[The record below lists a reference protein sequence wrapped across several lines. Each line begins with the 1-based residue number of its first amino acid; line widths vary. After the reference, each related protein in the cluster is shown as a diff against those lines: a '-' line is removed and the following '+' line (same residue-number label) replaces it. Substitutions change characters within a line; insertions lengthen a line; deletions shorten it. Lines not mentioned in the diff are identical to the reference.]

1 MAIKNIEIS
10 VLTKLKNQAKEEG
23 ITYQLGL
30 QLFFQEEFLRRLS
43 YSQYRDKMVLKGGMF
58 IYTLTDFDS
67 RPTRDL
73 DFMIRWMS
81 NELENIQAVM
91 EEICAVQTEN
101 EYIQLEVIG
110 TEQITVDKIYPGV
123 KTKLIGR
130 IKNVKVPFSID
141 VGVDDVIV
149 PDAVIRT
156 ITTRLD
162 GFTAPEI
169 CTYSLESTV
178 AEKID
183 AILQRME
190 TTSRM
195 KDYFDIYYLSSM
207 FDFTGS
213 VLREAVKR
221 TTEHRLHEL
230 NKEAFVRIAA
240 FAANPFLRQQWRNYE
255 PAMDAGL
262 EFEEALNRIHN
273 FIEPVAFSIIDAEEF
288 PMLWSCADRQW
299 RKEE

>member
-1 MAIKNIEIS
+1 MAIKNIEVS
-10 VLTKLKNQAKEEG
+10 VLAKLKNQAKEEG

-43 YSQYRDKMVLKGGMF
+43 HSQYRDKMVLKGGMF

-67 RPTRDL
+67 RPTKDL

-81 NELENIQAVM
+81 NELENVQSVM

-101 EYIQLEVIG
+101 EYIQLDVIG

-123 KTKLIGR
+123 KTKLLGR

-156 ITTRLD
+156 ITTRLE

-169 CTYSLESTV
+169 CTYSLESTI
-178 AEKID
+178 AEKLD

-213 VLREAVKR
+213 ILQEAVKR

-230 NKEAFVRIAA
+230 NKEAFVRISA
-240 FAANPFLRQQWRNYE
+240 FAANPFLSQQWRNYE
-255 PAMDAGL
+255 PATEVGL
-262 EFEEALNRIHN
+262 EFGEALDRIHN
-273 FIEPVAFSIIDAEEF
+273 FIEPVAFSIIDEEEF
-288 PMLWSCADRQW
+288 TLLWSCADRHW
-299 RKEE
+299 KKE